1 MPADPAP
8 SLAALLDDLRP
19 LLARAR
25 EDAGN
30 PRYVLVPPLI
40 FDVIAGYRRRDR
52 EMGMP
57 ATILG
62 LEIVRADD
70 PLATL
75 RIF

>member
-1 MPADPAP
+1 MPSDAP
-8 SLAALLDDLRP
+8 SLAALLDEVRP

-25 EDAGN
+25 ESADN
-30 PRYVLVPPLI
+30 PRYVLVAPSI

-70 PLATL
+70 PNAAP
-75 RIF
+75 RVF